1 MKKCFIA
8 VFILWISCSKDTP
21 TNVEASREQTYTLL
35 VNNGEGG
42 SVNTTGGTYNQ
53 GQIVSITATPN
64 SGYQFIGWSGDVS
77 TSTNPLSIT
86 IESNTTIT
94 AIFEAIPFDKYTSI
108 FEDIND
114 QQLYIDTWIQD
125 AIDYGRGDL
134 IDALD
139 NLVLEPINSDRY
151 SDGGYALICSEDDT
165 IWLHSDFF
173 ENSTYQFGAL
183 SSPDLYRIYLVYHEI
198 GHTILELNHA
208 NYAGEDNNSS
218 VITATAGYLPDQYDI
233 MGYPT
238 QNGDGFFRFNPE
250 EWDDMLQRYFNPDQ
264 EWIANCE
271 NGEVGVGLGV
281 GKWKIKKN
289 SLETIHSINISED
302 TTSKN
307 SNATFNIVVNDLNL
321 SLSETTYFDC
331 RESGDG
337 IYYYFDGNIDGDIQV
352 VLLIS
357 AVDGGENNDGGFISI
372 DFYYPDDT
380 TKNAMIGFRSR
391 VEESVEFVEIV
402 NNQWTVN
409 FDGTAYRTYYNEQGN
424 YVYTDDEIRTIVSA
438 NGNCN

>member
-1 MKKCFIA
+1 MKKCF
-8 VFILWISCSKDTP
+8 FIFIVSIIGCSRGNLTED
-21 TNVEASREQTYTLL
+21 ETL
-35 VNNGEGG
+35 
-42 SVNTTGGTYNQ
+42 GGTNT
-53 GQIVSITATPN
+53 VSITAT
-64 SGYQFIGWSGDVS
+64 
-77 TSTNPLSIT
+77 T
-86 IESNTTIT
+86 
-94 AIFEAIPFDKYTSI
+94 FEKYTSI
-108 FEDIND
+108 FEDINN
-114 QQLYIDTWIQD
+114 QQLYIDSWIQD
-125 AIDYGRGDL
+125 AIDYGRDDL
-134 IDALD
+134 INALD
-139 NLVLEPINSDRY
+139 NLVLESINSDRY
-151 SDGGYALICSEDDT
+151 GDGGYALICSENDT

-173 ENSTYQFGAL
+173 QNSTYQFGNL

-208 NYAGEDNNSS
+208 NYAGVDNNSS
-218 VITATAGYLPDQYDI
+218 VITATAGYLSDQYDV

-238 QNGDGFFRFNPE
+238 KNGEGFFRFTLE

-271 NGEVGVGLGV
+271 DGEVGVALGV

-289 SLETIHSINISED
+289 TLETIHSINISDD
-302 TTSKN
+302 TTNKN
-307 SNATFNIVVNDLNL
+307 SDATFNIVINDFNI

-337 IYYYFDGNIDGDIQV
+337 IYYYFNGNIDGDIEV

-357 AVDGGENNDGGFISI
+357 AVDGGENADGGFIEI
-372 DFYYPDDT
+372 NFYYPDGT
-380 TKNAMIGFRSR
+380 SKTSWIGFRSR
-391 VEESVEFVEIV
+391 VEERVEFVEIV
-402 NNQWTVN
+402 NNQWTIN